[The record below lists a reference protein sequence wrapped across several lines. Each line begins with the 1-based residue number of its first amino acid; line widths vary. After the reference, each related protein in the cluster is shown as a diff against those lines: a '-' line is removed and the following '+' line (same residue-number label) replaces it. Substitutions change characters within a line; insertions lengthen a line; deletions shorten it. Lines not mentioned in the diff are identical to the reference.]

1 MTTTSSTREQVGR
14 VLLITL
20 VLNLLVAAGKII
32 TGLMT
37 GALAITADGFHSLTD
52 SAGNVAGLVA
62 NKLAQKPPDADHP
75 YGHRRFETLAALL
88 IGALLLLTAWEMIQ
102 GVVERLQAT
111 YQPQITPLA
120 FAVLFITLLINIA
133 VSTYQIREGKR
144 LNSEILLAD
153 ARNTRADVFVTLSVI
168 VSAGVVSLTGWV
180 QVDIVAALLVVLLIG
195 KAAWDIVQQ
204 TGRVLVD
211 TAPYSPD
218 DLRAVLDTMPQIPS
232 VERARSRGPADA
244 AHIDIDVRVPPEMT
258 ADQTSSLAYAIRER
272 LRDELNGI
280 SEIEVHFLAHHPAGR
295 DAVLTARAF
304 ADARGLSTHEVQVSR
319 DERGV
324 VLEMHVEVDADQTL
338 AEAHAKVSQLEHD
351 VAGALPHLDRV
362 VTHIE
367 PAPHTQPPSDAATAE
382 ALQTLHRTVT
392 NLLHT
397 HFPDVNWHDI
407 TVRRIH
413 HGYALNL
420 HAALPPEMQVEA
432 AHDIAES
439 AEILLRSEVDDLTRV
454 TIHTEPH
461 NAAD

>member
-1 MTTTSSTREQVGR
+1 MTATSSTREQVGR

-20 VLNLLVAAGKII
+20 LLNLLVATGKII

-52 SAGNVAGLVA
+52 SAGNIAGLVA

-102 GVVERLQAT
+102 GVLNRLQQT

-120 FAVLFITLLINIA
+120 FAVLFSTLLINIA
-133 VSTYQIREGKR
+133 VSTYQIREGQR

-153 ARNTRADVFVTLSVI
+153 AKNTRADVFVTLSVI
-168 VSAGVVSLTGWV
+168 ISAGIFSFTGWV
-180 QVDIVAALLVVLLIG
+180 WVDIAAALLVVLLIG
-195 KAAWDIVQQ
+195 RAAWEIVQQ

-218 DLRAVLDTMPQIPS
+218 DLRAVLDTMPQIPPIA
-232 VERARSRGPADA
+232 RARSRGPADS
-244 AHIDIDVRVPPEMT
+244 AHIDIDVQVAPEMT
-258 ADQTSSLAYAIRER
+258 ADQTNSLADAIRR
-272 LRDELNGI
+272 QLRDELAGI

-295 DAVLTARAF
+295 DAVLTARAY

-324 VLEMHVEVDADQTL
+324 VLEMHVEVAADQTL
-338 AEAHAKVSQLEHD
+338 AEAHTKVSALERD
-351 VAGALPHLDRV
+351 VAEALPHLDRV

-367 PAPHTQPPSDAATAE
+367 PAPHTQPESDTATAE
-382 ALQTLHRTVT
+382 TVQALHRTAT
-392 NLLHT
+392 RLLQR

-407 TVRRIH
+407 TARQIH

-420 HAALPPEMQVEA
+420 HAALPPEMHVET
-432 AHDIAES
+432 AHNIAES
-439 AEILLRSEVDDLTRV
+439 AEILLRGEVTDLTRV

-461 NAAD
+461 DAAD